1 MEDSLK
7 LYGILFP
14 KNKNKIL
21 YVIQNIYISNKKLI
35 WRILGNVPNDQIVVL
50 TIYSC
55 FPIGNSE
62 FHHLKKKLDTNT
74 NLFCKSVEPLFWFG
88 FNISTI
94 IIESKKK
101 VFL

>member
-35 WRILGNVPNDQIVVL
+35 
-50 TIYSC
+50 
-55 FPIGNSE
+55 
-62 FHHLKKKLDTNT
+62 
-74 NLFCKSVEPLFWFG
+74 
-88 FNISTI
+88 
-94 IIESKKK
+94 
-101 VFL
+101 